1 MVKVKP
7 VPTKFSGVA
16 RKAFLHGSTPSA
28 AGVGG
33 VKKVHRFK
41 PGTVAL
47 REIKKAQKSVKACI
61 PKAAFD
67 RLVRELV
74 KDNSSYFRQYRLQPA
89 AVKALREAAE
99 AKLIEIF
106 EDSQLM
112 AIHAKRTTVQAQD
125 MQKVVR
131 IKGGF

>member
-7 VPTKFSGVA
+7 PHPTKFSEVA

-28 AGVGG
+28 TGVGG

-74 KDNSSYFRQYRLQPA
+74 RDNSFGKYRLQPA